1 MKKPSIDTL
10 HYARRLED
18 NGMNQEAAN
27 AVALVLNDALTG
39 IRQEFE
45 PIHAKLA
52 EFDQRFA
59 TIDTKFEA
67 IDAKFEAMDAKF
79 EAKFEAMD
87 AKMDSKFEAIDAK
100 FKMMFWLMSLLAA
113 MGAFQI
119 VRGSLPAPSTSPA
132 VVVVER
138 PAEPLSVAAPNGE
151 AAQRRSRAGDSP

>member
-27 AVALVLNDALTG
+27 AVALVLNDALTD

-59 TIDTKFEA
+59 AIDTKFEA
-67 IDAKFEAMDAKF
+67 IDAKFDAMDAKF
-79 EAKFEAMD
+79 
-87 AKMDSKFEAIDAK
+87 DAK

-119 VRGSLPAPSTSPA
+119 VRGSLPAPSASPA

-138 PAEPLSVAAPNGE
+138 PAEPLSVAAPNGD
-151 AAQRRSRAGDSP
+151 AAPVVQGRNASQ

>member
-27 AVALVLNDALTG
+27 AVALVLNDALTD

-67 IDAKFEAMDAKF
+67 IDAKFAT
-79 EAKFEAMD
+79 
-87 AKMDSKFEAIDAK
+87 IDAK

-119 VRGSLPAPSTSPA
+119 VRGSLPAPSASPA

-138 PAEPLSVAAPNGE
+138 PAEPLSVAAPNSE
-151 AAQRRSRAGDSP
+151 AAQRRSRVVDSP

>member
-27 AVALVLNDALTG
+27 AVALVLNDALTD

-67 IDAKFEAMDAKF
+67 MDAKFEAMDAKF
-79 EAKFEAMD
+79 EAMD
-87 AKMDSKFEAIDAK
+87 AKMDTKFEAIDAK

-119 VRGSLPAPSTSPA
+119 VRGSLPATSASPA